1 MKILKVIRFN
11 YKIILSFVAMV
22 SLFSFLFSFSFAK
35 KSTYIVHPNIF
46 EEDLK
51 YIQSK
56 GYSTITMTELINYV
70 YNDAPLPEKPII
82 ITFDDGY
89 YNNLSYAVPLLHKY
103 NMKAV
108 ISIVGEY
115 SDRYTESDEANP
127 NYGYLRWKD
136 INELI
141 TDGYIEFQNHTY
153 NSHSMNNGRNGCKK
167 TSSESA
173 EHYSNFLS
181 NDLNKLQEEFRNNC
195 NGYQPN
201 TFTYPFGAVSKE
213 SNSIYSL
220 ILFNG
225 IYSDCNFFIRSSL
238 FKCSS
243 LYTLFTPLP
252 SGGNNNPLLM

>member
-35 KSTYIVHPNIF
+35 SDDEIELPIIMYHSLLKSQKSTYIVHPNIF

-141 TDGYIEFQNHTY
+141 ILLIIC
-153 NSHSMNNGRNGCKK
+153 S
-167 TSSESA
+167 
-173 EHYSNFLS
+173 L
-181 NDLNKLQEEFRNNC
+181 L
-195 NGYQPN
+195 
-201 TFTYPFGAVSKE
+201 E
-213 SNSIYSL
+213 SNALKGIGKLLLDIHTVFILKISLRKGFLIFSL
-220 ILFNG
+220 IL
-225 IYSDCNFFIRSSL
+225 I
-238 FKCSS
+238 
-243 LYTLFTPLP
+243 PLE
-252 SGGNNNPLLM
+252 S